1 MDSKDF
7 IRHQTFPV
15 SVVHLLSED
24 IRHNTSGG
32 IRLRKKDEQ
41 DGHSYERT
49 DPCNI
54 MGPLPRAAEADTT
67 SLVTLDSEWLGIQ
80 VNTKRRRGVKEQPQ
94 YFNVC
99 EDEKLKKLVLQK
111 FPPLESLPDSSEIKS
126 IR

>member
-1 MDSKDF
+1 M
-7 IRHQTFPV
+7 
-15 SVVHLLSED
+15 
-24 IRHNTSGG
+24 G
-32 IRLRKKDEQ
+32 I
-41 DGHSYERT
+41 
-49 DPCNI
+49 P
-54 MGPLPRAAEADTT
+54 AEADTT